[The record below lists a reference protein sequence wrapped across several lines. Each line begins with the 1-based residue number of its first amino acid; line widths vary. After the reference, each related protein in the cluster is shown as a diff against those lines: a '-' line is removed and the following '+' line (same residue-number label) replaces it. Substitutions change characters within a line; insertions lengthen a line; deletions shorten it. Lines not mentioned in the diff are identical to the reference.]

1 MGLPIVRL
9 VLSFFFSISVTI
21 NVYMLVLIRNY
32 RLVLI
37 RKHYV
42 FFVIYDLLYEA
53 PNEHNTGYVTLQETG
68 WVSTEAALIV

>member
-1 MGLPIVRL
+1 MNTYHISVHIRYSQIMGLPIVRL
-9 VLSFFFSISVTI
+9 VLSFFFYISVTI

-42 FFVIYDLLYEA
+42 FFVIYDILCKR
-53 PNEHNTGYVTLQETG
+53 TQ
-68 WVSTEAALIV
+68 